1 METLLGVTR
10 TADKGRL
17 AGRSADDI
25 DAVFRAAVGV
35 AVSHGVATGMEALLQ
50 RDWQQIKALGPQV
63 LGQGLNEGLLKKPD
77 RLQRSLFQR
86 SKPDKLA
93 LFRAIDDC

>member
-1 METLLGVTR
+1 MSNINPAQL
-10 TADKGRL
+10 D
-17 AGRSADDI
+17 
-25 DAVFRAAVGV
+25 RAK
-35 AVSHGVATGMEALLQ
+35 Q
-50 RDWQQIKALGPQV
+50 
-63 LGQGLNEGLLKKPD
+63 GLLKKPD